1 MLAAL
6 FKNWRTR
13 TAEFEAQL
21 MPPPGAIG
29 SGEIEMSVY
38 SDGSSKFEIE
48 IDEIEAPEGSEISVL
63 VAGVEIARGEVENGR
78 HYARLDS
85 TAGRPLPLA
94 AEGDLAEVRWAGE
107 VMLSGVFEID

>member
-21 MPPPGAIG
+21 LPPPGAIG
-29 SGEIEMSVY
+29 SGEIEMSVF

-48 IDEIEAPEGSEISVL
+48 IDAIDAPDGSEISVL
-63 VAGVEIARGEVENGR
+63 VAGVEITRGEIEHGR
-78 HYARLDS
+78 CYARIES
-85 TAGRPLPLA
+85 AAGRPLPLA